1 MLLFR
6 QENSLKRWTALLAV
20 ALSPAFAQY
29 DWLTN
34 LDWGG
39 ISNNLQQVNQV
50 MACDPSSLSRL
61 DFSQPSLVLRGVYKV
76 TKCVL
81 CTTLKMCGLPDD
93 MLYPASWG
101 EIQRALASGQEVM
114 VVGSGAGVEA
124 LARYLGLLLYG
135 GGCRDISYGG
145 VPIYTCPPGGV
156 RIPKAYIVTDGKTAR
171 KLEADLKDAV
181 KEGLLKVVAVGGE
194 RDAPELSGVILGLPI
209 LWAGGRGYLFA
220 PGYSTPDRWLWL
232 TPDGP
237 VAGKVALVMR
247 LATGYVVNAS
257 RRQEEMR

>member
-1 MLLFR
+1 M
-6 QENSLKRWTALLAV
+6 KRWMALFAV
-20 ALSPAFAQY
+20 ALVPALAQF
-29 DWLTN
+29 DWLSN

-39 ISNNLQQVNQV
+39 ISNNLNKVSQVLS
-50 MACDPSSLSRL
+50 CDPSSLTRL
-61 DFSQPSLVLRGVYKV
+61 DFSQPSLVLRGVYRV

-101 EIQRALASGQEVM
+101 EIQGALARGQEVM

-124 LARYLGLLLYG
+124 LARYLGLILHG
-135 GGCRDISYGG
+135 GGCQNISYGG
-145 VPIYTCPPGGV
+145 VPIYTCPPGGI

-171 KLEADLKDAV
+171 KLEAELKEAV

-209 LWAGGRGYLFA
+209 LWAGGKGYLFA

-237 VAGKVALVMR
+237 VSSKVALVMR
-247 LATGYVVNAS
+247 LATSYVVSAS
-257 RRQEEMR
+257 RRQEEVK